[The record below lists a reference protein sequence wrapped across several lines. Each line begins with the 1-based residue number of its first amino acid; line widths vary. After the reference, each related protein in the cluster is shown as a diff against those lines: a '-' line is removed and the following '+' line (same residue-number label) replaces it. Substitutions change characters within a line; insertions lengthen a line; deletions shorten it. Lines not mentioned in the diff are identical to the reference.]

1 MGLKPQGHDRQAA
14 EGFCCGPVGEQG
26 GRPLTRENPAPIVL
40 AIAAVMEVQ
49 DPEVHGHLL
58 RVAGYAVA
66 TGRHL
71 RLSTKELEYIEL
83 AALLHDVGK
92 VGIATAILK
101 KPGRLTEE
109 EYEQIKQHP
118 VLGEYIIH
126 RIPALRHLAPL
137 VRSHHEWFNGRGYPD
152 GLAGEAIPLGAR
164 IIAVAD
170 AFDAM
175 TSDRPYRRAYT
186 AEVSA
191 RELAACAGT
200 QFDPKVVKAFLEALA
215 ARHGNPAGGPARSA
229 LKALLEREGIHL
241 CWRYR

>member
-1 MGLKPQGHDRQAA
+1 M
-14 EGFCCGPVGEQG
+14 
-26 GRPLTRENPAPIVL
+26 TRENPAPIVL

-200 QFDPKVVKAFLEALA
+200 QFDPKVVKAFLEALEA
-215 ARHGNPAGGPARSA
+215 PHGDSAGGPVRSV
-229 LKALLEREGIHL
+229 LKVLLEWEGVHL
-241 CWRYR
+241 SWRYL

>member
-1 MGLKPQGHDRQAA
+1 
-14 EGFCCGPVGEQG
+14 
-26 GRPLTRENPAPIVL
+26 LTREDPASIVL
-40 AIAAVMEVQ
+40 AIAAVMEVH
-49 DPEVHGHLL
+49 DPEVHRHLI

-66 TGRHL
+66 IGR
-71 RLSTKELEYIEL
+71 RLKLSLKELEYIEQ

-109 EYEQIKQHP
+109 EYEKVKQHP
-118 VLGEYIIH
+118 VLGYIIIH
-126 RIPALRHLAPL
+126 RIPALKHLAPL

-152 GLAGEAIPLGAR
+152 GVAGEAISLGAR

-175 TSDRPYRRAYT
+175 TNDRPYRRAYT
-186 AEVSA
+186 AEASA

-200 QFDPKVVKAFLEALA
+200 QFDPEVVEAFLKVLETP
-215 ARHGNPAGGPARSA
+215 HENFTGGSARSA
-229 LKALLEREGIHL
+229 LKILLEREGIHL
-241 CWRYR
+241 C